1 MKKLITI
8 LFLGLTINSF
18 GQVDSSSIYYQ
29 ALFYYNSHLDSLKAK
44 STEIFIENNDGITD
58 KLPSKIGNRTV
69 TILTW
74 KNQKEIYNKNNNK
87 IVHVKIFPARIKS
100 NMIEI
105 RFTPYSGEF
114 RGRRKGY
121 FLSVGD
127 WIIIQF
133 KYDCIENTYKYYMTV
148 TGGI

>member
-1 MKKLITI
+1 MRKLITI

-18 GQVDSSSIYYQ
+18 GQADTASIYYQ
-29 ALFYYNSHLDSLKAK
+29 ALFYYNSHLDISKSK

-58 KLPSKIGNRTV
+58 KLPSIIGNRTV
-69 TILTW
+69 TILTG

-87 IVHVKIFPARIKS
+87 IVHVKIFPARIK
-100 NMIEI
+100 NNIIEI
-105 RFTPYSGEF
+105 GFTPYSGEF
-114 RGRRKGY
+114 KGRRKGY
-121 FLSVGD
+121 YLSVGD

-133 KYDCIENTYKYYMTV
+133 KYDCIDNTYKYYKTV